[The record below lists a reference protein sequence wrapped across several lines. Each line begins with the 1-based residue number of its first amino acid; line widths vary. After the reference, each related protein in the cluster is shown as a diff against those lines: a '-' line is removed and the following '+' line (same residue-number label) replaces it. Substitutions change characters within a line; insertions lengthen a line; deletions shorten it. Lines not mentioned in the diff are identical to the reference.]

1 MTSECQMSVNR
12 HGGGVSGR
20 YDAYGT
26 ANVRPAI
33 YLKFSAQITSGS
45 GSSDDPFTLSL

>member
-1 MTSECQMSVNR
+1 MSVNR

-20 YDAYGT
+20 YDAYGGG

-33 YLKFSAQITSGS
+33 YLKFSTQITSGT
-45 GSSDDPFTLSL
+45 GSSDDPFTLSM